1 MSKSYSITELAAE
14 FDISTRTIRFYEEK
28 GLIAPERKGNTR
40 LYNDADRV
48 RLKLIL
54 RGKRLGFSLEESRDI
69 IDMYQPNQS
78 NEAQIQK
85 LIYTIRDKRK
95 QLEQQKNDIEAMMVD
110 LKSAEQQCLEA
121 LTTVQKQSQ
130 Q

>member
-1 MSKSYSITELAAE
+1 MSKSFSITELAAE

-28 GLIAPERKGNTR
+28 GLISPERRGNTR
-40 LYNDADRV
+40 IYNDADRV

-69 IDMYQPNQS
+69 IDMYQPNHS

-85 LIYTIRDKRK
+85 LIYTIRDKRE
-95 QLEQQKNDIEAMMVD
+95 QLEQQKNDIEAMMLD
-110 LKSAEQQCLEA
+110 LKSAEQQCLESLA
-121 LTTVQKQSQ
+121 TAKQGAK
-130 Q
+130 